1 MKYISALVLAIV
13 TFFQSLF
20 GIKPP
25 VVPAPVVK
33 PPVVALSPIK
43 VSLVPTASNL
53 EVHLLGSGQA
63 LSAISLR
70 IVYHYVTLPNGVK
83 ITPNVLLTQNSWTFP
98 VKKVTIDSTQKT
110 LTIDMAAVVVSP
122 TGYRLGSDLLLAK
135 INLAVLNQAVLHQFS
150 FDPKLSQAFA
160 KDVREIPLIY

>member
-1 MKYISALVLAIV
+1 MKYISALVLAII

-25 VVPAPVVK
+25 APAPVVK
-33 PPVVALSPIK
+33 PPQVALSPIK
-43 VSLVPTASNL
+43 VSLVPAASNL

-70 IVYHYVTLPNGVK
+70 LVYHYVTAPNGVK
-83 ITPNVLLTQNSWTFP
+83 ITPNVLLTQNSWVFP
-98 VKKVTIDSTQKT
+98 VRKVTIDSAQKT
-110 LTIDMAAVVVSP
+110 LTMDMAAAVVSP
-122 TGYRLGSDLLLAK
+122 TGYRLGSDLFLAR
-135 INLAVLNQAVLHQFS
+135 INLAVLDQSVLRQFS